1 VNQSTMFV
9 GLDVHKESI
18 EIALAPLGA
27 GEVRAYGRIA
37 GDLDSVD
44 KVIRAL
50 RQRHAHL
57 NFVYEAGPCGYA
69 LYRHL
74 TKRGFVCAV
83 VAPSMI
89 PKRPGDRIKT
99 DRRDAMSLARLY
111 RSGDIKSVYIPGPE
125 DEAIRD
131 LSRAREDAVIAHKR
145 ARQQLAA
152 LLLRHDVRYP
162 GKTPW
167 SQAHQRW
174 LAVVKM
180 PQPSQQIVFQEYL
193 HAVDET
199 HQRVERMTEQLR
211 QATTTWR
218 MAPVVE
224 ALQALRGV
232 SLICAASLVSELGD
246 LTRFDR
252 PRDMMAFLG
261 MVPRQYSSGPHQR
274 LGAITK
280 TGNSHAR
287 RMLVEAAWA
296 YRFPARISRGL
307 RDREENQP
315 QVVRDIAWKAQL
327 RLCRKY
333 RRLLARGKVKQV
345 VTTAIARELVGFV
358 WAIAKEVSPPA
369 N

>member
-1 VNQSTMFV
+1 MNQSTMFV

>member
-1 VNQSTMFV
+1 MNQSTMFV

-74 TKRGFVCAV
+74 TKHGFVCAV

>member
-1 VNQSTMFV
+1 MFV